1 MSTRKHSRSYR
12 LFRHFIHKNKSKVTH
27 ALDTFFYG
35 IKSGAVD
42 TKTTTVIIQK
52 YILHGGDISK
62 EEEKFIKLYVYDM
75 LKIAGIGIPFILLPG
90 ASIIIPFILKAA
102 EKRNIDLMPSKFKG
116 KPTNLPKPKL

>member
-1 MSTRKHSRSYR
+1 MTPKKHSRSYR
-12 LFRHFIHKNKSKVTH
+12 LFRHFIHKNRSKVSH

-35 IKSGAVD
+35 MKSGAID
-42 TKTTTVIIQK
+42 TKTTTIIIQK
-52 YILHGGDISK
+52 YILHGGDITK

-90 ASIIIPFILKAA
+90 ASIIIPFVLKAA

-116 KPTNLPKPKL
+116 KPINNLKQPK